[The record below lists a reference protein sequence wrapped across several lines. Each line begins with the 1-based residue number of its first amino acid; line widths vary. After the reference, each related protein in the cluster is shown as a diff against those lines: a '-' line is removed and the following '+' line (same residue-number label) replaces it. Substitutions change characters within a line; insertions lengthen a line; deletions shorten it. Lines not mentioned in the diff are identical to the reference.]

1 MIARIVELSLIQRV
15 MVCILGF
22 LLFFGGLY
30 AFHTLDIVAYPD
42 PSAPMVELITQQPGW
57 SAEEVERQI
66 TVPIEVALNGMPGLT
81 DIRSL
86 SIFGLSDIKIYF
98 DFDSEIFRDRQEVLN
113 RLTSVPLPPGA
124 APSLS
129 PWWAIAEI
137 YRYELTGAGETTLTD
152 LKTTQDWQVRREFR
166 RIPGII
172 DVTTFGGTTKEYHV
186 DIDPGRLISY
196 GVNLSQVMSALTNS
210 NANVGGSYLTIGP
223 QNYNIRGLG
232 LINGIA
238 DIENVMVAEKNG
250 TPIFIRTLGTVAVGS
265 RVRLGKVGID
275 DRDDV
280 VEGVV
285 LLQRGYKALNVLEKV
300 RGKVEDLNTGKL
312 PVGVKIKTFYDR
324 TALIHTTV
332 ETVTDILISGMVL
345 VFIIL
350 FVFLGHLRAAL
361 IVALTI
367 PLSLLFTFSMMV
379 LIGQSANLISLGS
392 IDFGIIV
399 DATLI
404 MVESI
409 FFHLAHGK
417 THGLTVHQRIVRAA
431 RQVGRPISYSTAII
445 VVAFIPL
452 FTMTGVPGKIFAPMS
467 ITYGFAL
474 VGALLMAFTLAPV
487 LCSFFLRGTISED
500 DTAIVRGVRRFYHGI
515 LEWALDH
522 RVAVVGACFGLLAL
536 TFGVL
541 RSIGGEFMPALEEG
555 NLWVRA
561 TMPVDI
567 SFDQAAKLTSEIRR
581 MFRESPEVTTVVSQ
595 LGRPDDGTDPTSF
608 SNAEFLANLKPE
620 KEWRSRL
627 TKDKLIEEIEGKL
640 KDIPGV
646 IFNFSQVIQD
656 NVEEAM
662 SGVKGENSIKLFGP
676 DLKTMES
683 TATEIER
690 VMQQIK
696 GVKDLGIFHLVGQP
710 NLLIQVD
717 REASAR
723 YGLQVADVNA
733 VVQAAV
739 GGQAVTQVY
748 EGERLFD
755 LVVRF
760 LPEFR
765 QDVDA
770 IGNILVSTPDGARI
784 PLKQVASITTQT
796 GAFIIYRENNERY
809 IPIKFSVRDR
819 DLQSTVEEAQAR
831 LAKEVHLPDR
841 YHMEWAGQYEQ
852 LKGEQKRL
860 AMVVPISL
868 VIILFLLYSAF
879 DSIKNALLVL
889 STVPFAL
896 LGGAVSLAA
905 THTNFSISAAV
916 GVISTL
922 GVAILGGVLLISR
935 IEDFRLTGLTLRE
948 AVRKGA
954 DVQMRPI
961 LMATLGAAIGLL
973 PAALATGIGS
983 QAQKPL
989 ALVVVGGMLTAA
1001 VLILVVLPVLYE
1013 IVHHRSAN
1021 NGGEKEDDRAATT
1034 SLPVGDRP
1042 GDADVGTGSDPAG

>member
-1 MIARIVELSLIQRV
+1 MIARIVEISLVQRFLI
-15 MVCILGF
+15 CALGF

-30 AFHTLDIVAYPD
+30 AFNVLDIVAYPD
-42 PSAPMVELITQQPGW
+42 PSPPMVELITQYPGW
-57 SAEEVERQI
+57 SAEEIERQI
-66 TVPIEVALNGMPGLT
+66 TIPIEVALNGMPGLM

-98 DFDSEIFRDRQEVLN
+98 DFGTDLFRDRQEVLN
-113 RLTSVPLPPGA
+113 RLNSVQLPPGA
-124 APSLS
+124 QPALS

-137 YRYELTGAGETTLTD
+137 YRYELTGSDEANLTTL
-152 LKTTQDWQVRREFR
+152 KTIQDWQVRREFR
-166 RIPGII
+166 RIPGVI
-172 DVTTFGGTTKEYHV
+172 DVTAFGGTTKEYHV
-186 DIDPGRLISY
+186 DVDPGKLISY
-196 GVNLSQVMSALTNS
+196 GVSLSQVMTALTNS
-210 NANVGGSYLTIGP
+210 NANVGGNYLTVGA

-232 LINGIA
+232 LINRIE
-238 DIENVMVAEKNG
+238 DIENVMVTEKEG
-250 TPIFIRTLGTVAVGS
+250 TPIFVKTLGTVTVGH

-285 LLQRGYKALNVLEKV
+285 LLQRGYKALPVLEKV
-300 RGKVEDLNTGKL
+300 RAKVEDLNTWKL
-312 PVGVKIKTFYDR
+312 PAGVKVKTFYDR

-332 ETVTDILISGMVL
+332 ETVTDILIGGMVL
-345 VFIIL
+345 VFVVL

-361 IVALTI
+361 IVAVTI
-367 PLSLLFTFSMMV
+367 PFSLLFTFLMMV
-379 LIGQSANLISLGS
+379 FIGQSANLISLGA

-409 FFHLAHGK
+409 FFHLAHSK
-417 THGLTVHQRIVRAA
+417 THGLTIHQQIVRAA
-431 RQVGRPISYSTAII
+431 RQVGHPIFYSTAII

-474 VGALLMAFTLAPV
+474 LGALLMAFTLAPV
-487 LCSFFLRGTISED
+487 LCSFLLSGTISEQ
-500 DTAIVRGVRRFYHGI
+500 DTRVVRVIRRWYQGI
-515 LEWALDH
+515 LTWALDH
-522 RVAVVGACFGLLAL
+522 RTVVVVFALGLLIV
-536 TFGVL
+536 TFIVL
-541 RSIGGEFMPALEEG
+541 QFLGGEFMPALEEG

-567 SFDQAAKLTSEIRR
+567 SFDQAARLTSEIRR
-581 MFRESPEVTTVVSQ
+581 LFRESPEVTTIVSQ

-608 SNAEFLANLKPE
+608 FNAEFLANLKPQH
-620 KEWRSRL
+620 EWRSGL
-627 TKDKLIEEIEGKL
+627 SKDGLIKEIEGRL
-640 KDIPGV
+640 KEIPGV

-662 SGVKGENSIKLFGP
+662 SGVKGENSIKLFGT
-676 DLKTMES
+676 DLRTME
-683 TATEIER
+683 AKAVEIEQ
-690 VMQQIK
+690 VMKEIR
-696 GVKDLGIFHLVGQP
+696 GVKDLGIFRLVGQP
-710 NLLIQVD
+710 NLLIQVN

-723 YGLQVADVNA
+723 YGLQVGDVNA
-733 VVQAAV
+733 IVQAAV
-739 GGQAVTQVY
+739 GGQAVTKVY
-748 EGERLFD
+748 EGEKLFD

-770 IGNILVSTPDGARI
+770 IGNILVNTPEGARI
-784 PLKQVASITTQT
+784 PLKQLATITTQT

-819 DLQSTVEEAQAR
+819 DLQSTVEEAQAS
-831 LAKEVHLPDR
+831 LAAKVSLPER
-841 YHMEWAGQYEQ
+841 HRMEWAGQYDQ
-852 LKGEQKRL
+852 LKDEQKRL
-860 AMVVPISL
+860 ATIVPLSL
-868 VIILFLLYSAF
+868 VIILFLLYTTF
-879 DSIKNALLVL
+879 DSLKNALLVL
-889 STVPFAL
+889 VTVPFAL
-896 LGGAVSLAA
+896 VGGVLSLVM
-905 THTNFSISAAV
+905 THTHFSISAAV

-935 IEDFRLTGLTLRE
+935 IEDFRHTGLSLRQ
-948 AVRKGA
+948 AVLKGA

-973 PAALATGIGS
+973 PAALASGIGA

-989 ALVVVGGMLTAA
+989 ARVVVGGMLSAA
-1001 VLILVVLPVLYE
+1001 FLILVVLPVLYE
-1013 IVHHRSAN
+1013 LVHRRSAKS
-1021 NGGEKEDDRAATT
+1021 GERE
-1034 SLPVGDRP
+1034 
-1042 GDADVGTGSDPAG
+1042 

>member
-1 MIARIVELSLIQRV
+1 MIARLVEISLVQR
-15 MVCILGF
+15 MLLCAMGF
-22 LLFFGGLY
+22 ALFFGGLY
-30 AFHTLDIVAYPD
+30 AFHLLDIIAYPD
-42 PSAPMVELITQQPGW
+42 PSPPMVELITQNPGW
-57 SAEEVERQI
+57 SAEEMERQI
-66 TVPIEVALNGMPGLT
+66 TIPIEVALTGMPGLT

-86 SIFGLSDIKIYF
+86 SIFGLADIKIYF
-98 DFDSEIFRDRQEVLN
+98 DFDTDIFRDRQEVLN
-113 RLTSVPLPPGA
+113 RLASVELPAGVKA
-124 APSLS
+124 ELS

-137 YRYELTGAGETTLTD
+137 YRYELTGEPGVSLTD
-152 LKTTQDWQVRREFR
+152 LKTIQDWQVRRSFR
-166 RIPGII
+166 RIPGVI
-172 DVTTFGGTTKEYHV
+172 DVTAFGGTTKEYHV
-186 DIDPGRLISY
+186 DIDPGKLISY
-196 GVNLSQVMSALTNS
+196 GVSLNQVMTALQNS
-210 NANVGGSYLTIGP
+210 NANVGGNYLTLGA
-223 QNYNIRGLG
+223 QNYNVRGLG
-232 LINGIA
+232 LIDSIQ
-238 DIENVMVAEKNG
+238 DIENVMVAQKEG
-250 TPIFIRTLGTVAVGS
+250 TPVFVKTLGQVKVGN

-285 LLQRGYKALNVLEKV
+285 LLQRGYKALPVLDQV
-300 RGKVEDLNTGKL
+300 RSKVEELNTWKL
-312 PVGVKIKTFYDR
+312 PPGVKVKTFYDR

-345 VFIIL
+345 VFIL
-350 FVFLGHLRAAL
+350 LYVFLGNFRAAG

-367 PLSLLFTFSMMV
+367 PLSLLFTFTMMV
-379 LIGQSANLISLGS
+379 VIGQSANLISLGS

-409 FFHLAHGK
+409 FLHLSHAK
-417 THGLTVHQRIVRAA
+417 TPGLTVHQQIVRAA
-431 RQVGRPISYSTAII
+431 RQVGHPIFYSTAII

-474 VGALLMAFTLAPV
+474 LGALLMAFTLAPV
-487 LCSFFLRGTISED
+487 LCSFLLTGPIKEEDTFVVRPLR
-500 DTAIVRGVRRFYHGI
+500 RLYHRT

-522 RVAVVGACFGLLAL
+522 RTAVVMFAVLLLVVTLGALQFM
-536 TFGVL
+536 
-541 RSIGGEFMPALEEG
+541 GGEFMPALEEG

-567 SFDQAAKLTSEIRR
+567 SFDQAARLTTDIRG
-581 MFRESPEVTTVVSQ
+581 MFRESPEVLTIVSQ

-608 SNAEFLANLKPE
+608 FNGEFLANLKPQS
-620 KEWRSRL
+620 EWRKGL
-627 TKDKLIEEIEGKL
+627 TKEALIEEIEERL
-640 KDIPGV
+640 RSIPGV

-662 SGVKGENSIKLFGP
+662 SGVKGENSIKLFGT
-676 DLKTMES
+676 DLKVMEA
-683 TATEIER
+683 TALDIEKEMGR
-690 VMQQIK
+690 IP
-696 GVKDLGIFHLVGQP
+696 GVKDLGIFRLVGQP
-710 NLLIQVD
+710 NLLIQID

-723 YGLQVADVNA
+723 YGLQVTDVNA

-755 LVVRF
+755 LVIRF

-765 QDVDA
+765 QDLEA
-770 IGNILVSTPDGARI
+770 ISNILVSTADGARI
-784 PLKQVASITTQT
+784 PLKQLATITTQT

-819 DLQSTVEEAQAR
+819 DLESTVEQAKAI
-831 LAKEVHLPDR
+831 LAKNVKLPER
-841 YHMEWAGQYEQ
+841 YRMEWAGQYDQ
-852 LKGEQKRL
+852 LKSEQKRL
-860 AMVVPISL
+860 ATIVPISL
-868 VIILFLLYSAF
+868 IMILFLLYSTF
-879 DSIKNALLVL
+879 NSLKNALLVL
-889 STVPFAL
+889 SAVPFAL
-896 LGGAVSLAA
+896 IGGIIALVA
-905 THTNFSISAAV
+905 TQTNFSISAAV

-922 GVAILGGVLLISR
+922 GVAILGGVLLITR
-935 IEDFRLTGLTLRE
+935 IEDFRLAGLNIRE
-948 AVRKGA
+948 AVVRAA

-989 ALVVVGGMLTAA
+989 ARVVVGGMLTAA
-1001 VLILVVLPVLYE
+1001 FLILVVLPVLYE
-1013 IVHHRSAN
+1013 VVHRRSTKTN
-1021 NGGEKEDDRAATT
+1021 E
-1034 SLPVGDRP
+1034 
-1042 GDADVGTGSDPAG
+1042 

>member
-1 MIARIVELSLIQRV
+1 MIARIVELSLVQRV
-15 MVCILGF
+15 MVCVLGF

-30 AFHTLDIVAYPD
+30 AFHILDIVAYPD
-42 PSAPMVELITQQPGW
+42 PSPPMVELITQYPGW
-57 SAEEVERQI
+57 SAEEIERQI
-66 TVPIEVALNGMPGLT
+66 SIPIEVALNGMPGLT

-86 SIFGLSDIKIYF
+86 SIFGLSDIKVYF
-98 DFDSEIFRDRQEVLN
+98 DFDTEIFHDRQEVLN
-113 RLTSVPLPPGA
+113 RLSSVQLPPGA

-137 YRYELTGAGETTLTD
+137 YRYELTGTGETTLTD
-152 LKTTQDWQVRREFR
+152 LKTIQDWQVRREFR
-166 RIPGII
+166 RIPGVI
-172 DVTTFGGTTKEYHV
+172 DVTAFGGTTKEYHV

-196 GVNLSQVMSALTNS
+196 GVSLSQVMSALTNS
-210 NANVGGSYLTIGP
+210 NANVGGNYLTIGA

-232 LINGIA
+232 LINGLA
-238 DIENVMVAEKNG
+238 DIENVMVAEKDG
-250 TPIFIRTLGTVAVGS
+250 TPIFVKTLGTVSVGS
-265 RVRLGKVGID
+265 QVRLGKVGID

-300 RGKVEDLNTGKL
+300 REKVEDLNTWKL
-312 PVGVKIKTFYDR
+312 PANVKVKTFYDR

-367 PLSLLFTFSMMV
+367 PLSLLFTFGMMV
-379 LIGQSANLISLGS
+379 SIGQSANLISLGS

-417 THGLTVHQRIVRAA
+417 IQGLTVHQQIVRAA
-431 RQVGRPISYSTAII
+431 RQVGQPIFSSTAII

-487 LCSFFLRGTISED
+487 LCSFLLKGTISEE
-500 DTAIVRGVRRFYHGI
+500 DTAIVRGIRRVYNGV
-515 LEWALDH
+515 LEFALDH
-522 RVAVVGACFGLLAL
+522 RAVVVGACVGLLAV
-536 TFGVL
+536 TFVAL
-541 RSIGGEFMPALEEG
+541 KSIGGEFMPALEEG

-567 SFDQAAKLTSEIRR
+567 SFDQAAKLTSDIRHL
-581 MFRESPEVTTVVSQ
+581 FRESPEVTTIVSQ

-608 SNAEFLANLKPE
+608 FNAEFLANLKPE
-620 KEWRSRL
+620 KEWRPGLS
-627 TKDKLIEEIEGKL
+627 KDGLIEEIEGRL
-640 KDIPGV
+640 KDIPGI

-662 SGVKGENSIKLFGP
+662 SGVKGENSIKLFGN
-676 DLKTMES
+676 DLKTMEAK
-683 TATEIER
+683 ATEIEH
-690 VMQQIK
+690 VMQKVQ
-696 GVKDLGIFHLVGQP
+696 GVKDLGIFRLVGQP

-723 YGLQVADVNA
+723 YGLQVSDVNA

-765 QDVDA
+765 QDVAA
-770 IGNILVSTPDGARI
+770 IGNILVSTPNGARV

-819 DLQSTVEEAQAR
+819 DLQSTVEEAQAL
-831 LAKEVHLPDR
+831 LAKEVTLPER
-841 YHMEWAGQYEQ
+841 YRMEWAGQYDQ
-852 LKGEQKRL
+852 LKDEQKRL

-868 VIILFLLYSAF
+868 VIILFLLYTTF
-879 DSIKNALLVL
+879 DSVKNALLVL

-896 LGGAVSLAA
+896 IGGVLSLVA

-935 IEDFRLTGLTLRE
+935 IEDFRRTGLTLRE

-989 ALVVVGGMLTAA
+989 ARVVVGGMLTAA

-1013 IVHHRSAN
+1013 IVHRRDERS
-1021 NGGEKEDDRAATT
+1021 GEGKER
-1034 SLPVGDRP
+1034 G
-1042 GDADVGTGSDPAG
+1042 

>member
-15 MVCILGF
+15 MVCILGI

-66 TVPIEVALNGMPGLT
+66 TIPIEVALNGMPSLT

-113 RLTSVPLPPGA
+113 RLRSVQLPPGA

-152 LKTTQDWQVRREFR
+152 LKTIQDWQVRREFR
-166 RIPGII
+166 RIPGVI
-172 DVTTFGGTTKEYHV
+172 DVTAFGGTTKEYHV
-186 DIDPGRLISY
+186 DIDPGRLMNY

-250 TPIFIRTLGTVAVGS
+250 TPIFIKTLGSVAVGS

-280 VEGVV
+280 VEGVI
-285 LLQRGYKALNVLEKV
+285 LLQRGYKAIDVLEKV
-300 RGKVEDLNTGKL
+300 RGKVEDLNARKL

-324 TALIHTTV
+324 TALINTTV
-332 ETVTDILISGMVL
+332 ETVTDILVTGMLL

-379 LIGQSANLISLGS
+379 FIGQSANLISLGS

-409 FFHLAHGK
+409 FYHLAHGK
-417 THGLTVHQRIVRAA
+417 KTHVSTVHQQIVRAA
-431 RQVGRPISYSTAII
+431 RQVGQPIFYSTSII

-452 FTMTGVPGKIFAPMS
+452 FTMTGVPGKIFSPMS

-487 LCSFFLRGTISED
+487 MCSFLLKGPISED
-500 DTAIVRGVRRFYHGI
+500 DTAVVRGVRRLYNRI
-515 LEWALDH
+515 LAWALDH
-522 RVAVVGACFGLLAL
+522 RTVVVGACVGLLAL
-536 TFGVL
+536 TFGVH
-541 RSIGGEFMPALEEG
+541 RMIGGEFMPALEEG

-581 MFRESPEVTTVVSQ
+581 LFRESPEVTTIVSQ

-608 SNAEFLANLKPE
+608 FSAEFLANLKPE
-620 KEWRSRL
+620 KEWRPRL
-627 TKDKLIEEIEGKL
+627 SKAVLIEEIEGRL
-640 KDIPGV
+640 KEIPGI

-662 SGVKGENSIKLFGP
+662 SGVKGENSIKLFGA
-676 DLKTMES
+676 DLKTMEA
-683 TATEIER
+683 TATKIER

-696 GVKDLGIFHLVGQP
+696 GVKDLGVFHLVGQP

-784 PLKQVASITTQT
+784 PLKQVASITMQT

-819 DLQSTVEEAQAR
+819 DLQSTVEEAQAL

-841 YHMEWAGQYEQ
+841 YRMEWAGQYEQ
-852 LKGEQKRL
+852 LKGEQKRM
-860 AMVVPISL
+860 AVVVPISL

-896 LGGAVSLAA
+896 VGGAVSLAV

-935 IEDFRLTGLTLRE
+935 IEDFRRTGLTLRE

-1013 IVHHRSAN
+1013 IVHRRSVN
-1021 NGGEKEDDRAATT
+1021 NGEGV
-1034 SLPVGDRP
+1034 SG
-1042 GDADVGTGSDPAG
+1042 

>member
-1 MIARIVELSLIQRV
+1 MIARLVELSLIQRV
-15 MVCILGF
+15 LVCILGF
-22 LLFFGGLY
+22 FLFFGGLY

-42 PSAPMVELITQQPGW
+42 PSPPMVELITQQSGW
-57 SAEEVERQI
+57 SAEEIERQI
-66 TVPIEVALNGMPGLT
+66 TIPIEVALNGMPGLV
-81 DIRSL
+81 DVRSL

-98 DFDSEIFRDRQEVLN
+98 DFDTEIFRDRQEVLN
-113 RLTSVPLPPGA
+113 RLTSIQLPSGTK
-124 APSLS
+124 PSLS

-152 LKTTQDWQVRREFR
+152 LKTIQDWQVRREFR
-166 RIPGII
+166 RIPGVI
-172 DVTTFGGTTKEYHV
+172 DVTAFGGTTKEYHV

-196 GVNLSQVMSALTNS
+196 GVSLSQVMSALTNS

-238 DIENVMVAEKNG
+238 DIENVMVTEKNG
-250 TPIFIRTLGTVAVGS
+250 TPIFIRNLGTVAVGA

-280 VEGVV
+280 VEGVI

-300 RGKVEDLNTGKL
+300 RGKVEDLNAWKL
-312 PVGVKIKTFYDR
+312 PTGVKVKTFYDR

-332 ETVTDILISGMVL
+332 ETVTDILISGMAL

-350 FVFLGHLRAAL
+350 FVFLGHFRAAL

-379 LIGQSANLISLGS
+379 LIGESANLISLGS

-417 THGLTVHQRIVRAA
+417 TQGLTVNQRIVRAA

-487 LCSFFLRGTISED
+487 LCSFFLRGPIRED
-500 DTAIVRGVRRFYHGI
+500 DTAVVRGVRRIYNGI
-515 LEWALDH
+515 LGWALDH
-522 RVAVVGACFGLLAL
+522 RAAVVGACFGLLLL

-567 SFDQAAKLTSEIRR
+567 SFDQAARLTNEIRQV
-581 MFRESPEVTTVVSQ
+581 FRESPEVTTVVSQ

-608 SNAEFLANLKPE
+608 FNAEFLANLKPE
-620 KEWRSRL
+620 KEWRPRL
-627 TKDKLIEEIEGKL
+627 SKDRLIGEIEGRL

-683 TATEIER
+683 MATEIEHI
-690 VMQQIK
+690 MQQTQ
-696 GVKDLGIFHLVGQP
+696 GVKDLGIFRLMGQP

-717 REASAR
+717 RGAIAR

-770 IGNILVSTPDGARI
+770 IGNILVNTPDGARI

-819 DLQSTVEEAQAR
+819 DLQSTVDEAQAR

-841 YHMEWAGQYEQ
+841 YRMEWAGQYDQ
-852 LKGEQKRL
+852 LKDEQKRL

-896 LGGAVSLAA
+896 VGGAVSLAA
-905 THTNFSISAAV
+905 THTSFSISAAV

-935 IEDFRLTGLTLRE
+935 IEDFRQTGLTLRE

-961 LMATLGAAIGLL
+961 LMATLGAAIGFL

-1021 NGGEKEDDRAATT
+1021 SGEGER
-1034 SLPVGDRP
+1034 G
-1042 GDADVGTGSDPAG
+1042 

>member
-15 MVCILGF
+15 LVCILGF
-22 LLFFGGLY
+22 FLLFGGLY

-42 PSAPMVELITQQPGW
+42 PSPPMVELITQYPGW
-57 SAEEVERQI
+57 SAEEIERQLTI
-66 TVPIEVALNGMPGLT
+66 PIEVALNGMPGLT

-98 DFDSEIFRDRQEVLN
+98 DFDTEIFRDRQEVLN
-113 RLTSVPLPPGA
+113 RLGSVRLPPGA
-124 APSLS
+124 SPSLS

-152 LKTTQDWQVRREFR
+152 LKTIQDWQLRREFR
-166 RIPGII
+166 RIPGVI
-172 DVTTFGGTTKEYHV
+172 DVTAFGGTTKEYHV

-210 NANVGGSYLTIGP
+210 NANVGGNYLTIGP

-232 LINGIA
+232 LIDEIA
-238 DIENVMVAEKNG
+238 DIENVVVAEKDG
-250 TPIFIRTLGTVAVGS
+250 TPIFIKTLGKVVVGS

-275 DRDDV
+275 ERDDV

-285 LLQRGYKALNVLEKV
+285 LLQRGYKALDVLEKV
-300 RGKVEDLNTGKL
+300 RGKVEELNTLKL
-312 PVGVKIKTFYDR
+312 PAGVKVKTFYDR

-332 ETVTDILISGMVL
+332 ETITNILISGMVL
-345 VFIIL
+345 VFVIL

-379 LIGQSANLISLGS
+379 LIGQSANLISLGA

-409 FFHLAHGK
+409 FFHLAHEKK
-417 THGLTVHQRIVRAA
+417 THSVTFHQQIVRAA
-431 RQVGRPISYSTAII
+431 RQVGQPIFYSTTIV

-474 VGALLMAFTLAPV
+474 VGALLMAFTLAPA
-487 LCSFFLRGTISED
+487 LCSFLLRGTIRED
-500 DTAIVRGVRRFYHGI
+500 DTAIVRGIRHLYNNV
-515 LEWALDH
+515 LAWALDH
-522 RVAVVGACFGLLAL
+522 RAVVVSVCVGLLAM
-536 TFGVL
+536 TFVAL
-541 RSIGGEFMPALEEG
+541 KSIGGEFMPALEEG

-567 SFDQAAKLTSEIRR
+567 SFDQAARLTSDIRR
-581 MFRESPEVTTVVSQ
+581 IFRESPEVTNVVSQ

-608 SNAEFLANLKPE
+608 FNAEFLANLKPQ
-620 KEWRSRL
+620 KEWRHEL
-627 TKDKLIEEIEGKL
+627 NKDTLIEEIDGRL
-640 KDIPGV
+640 KDIPGIV
-646 IFNFSQVIQD
+646 FNFSQVIQD

-662 SGVKGENSIKLFGP
+662 SGVKGENSVKLFGP
-676 DLKTMES
+676 DLKTME
-683 TATEIER
+683 AKAAEIER
-690 VMQQIK
+690 VMQQVK
-696 GVKDLGIFHLVGQP
+696 GVKDLGIFRLLGQP
-710 NLLIQVD
+710 NLLIRVD
-717 REASAR
+717 RESSAR
-723 YGLQVADVNA
+723 YGLHVADVNA

-739 GGQAVTQVY
+739 GGQVVTQVY
-748 EGERLFD
+748 EEERLFD

-770 IGNILVSTPDGARI
+770 IGNILVSTPDGTRI

-809 IPIKFSVRDR
+809 IPIKFSVRNR
-819 DLQSTVEEAQAR
+819 DLQSTVEEAQVR
-831 LAKEVHLPDR
+831 LAKEVSLPER
-841 YHMEWAGQYEQ
+841 YRMEWAGQYDQ
-852 LKGEQKRL
+852 LKEEQKRL
-860 AMVVPISL
+860 LVVVPISL
-868 VIILFLLYSAF
+868 VIILFLLYNAF

-896 LGGAVSLAA
+896 VGGAISLVI

-935 IEDFRLTGLTLRE
+935 IEDFRRTGLTIRE

-961 LMATLGAAIGLL
+961 LMATLGAAIGFL

-1013 IVHHRSAN
+1013 IIHRRDAN
-1021 NGGEKEDDRAATT
+1021 QSHGGEKE
-1034 SLPVGDRP
+1034 
-1042 GDADVGTGSDPAG
+1042 

>member
-1 MIARIVELSLIQRV
+1 MIARIVELSLVQRV
-15 MVCILGF
+15 MVCVLGF
-22 LLFFGGLY
+22 FLLFGGLY
-30 AFHTLDIVAYPD
+30 AFHLLDIVAYPD
-42 PSAPMVELITQQPGW
+42 PSPPMVELITQQPGW
-57 SAEEVERQI
+57 SAEEIERQI
-66 TVPIEVALNGMPGLT
+66 TIPIEVALNGMPGLT

-98 DFDSEIFRDRQEVLN
+98 DFDTEVFRDRQEVLN
-113 RLTSVPLPPGA
+113 RLSSVQLPPGV

-152 LKTTQDWQVRREFR
+152 LKTVQDWQVRREFR
-166 RIPGII
+166 RIPGVI
-172 DVTTFGGTTKEYHV
+172 DVTAFGGTTKEYHV

-196 GVNLSQVMSALTNS
+196 GVSLSQVMTALTNS
-210 NANVGGSYLTIGP
+210 NANVGGNYLTIGA

-238 DIENVMVAEKNG
+238 DIENVMVAEKDG
-250 TPIFIRTLGTVAVGS
+250 TPIFVKTLGTVAVGS

-300 RGKVEDLNTGKL
+300 REKVEDLNTWKL
-312 PVGVKIKTFYDR
+312 PTGIKIKSFYDR

-345 VFIIL
+345 VFVIL

-367 PLSLLFTFSMMV
+367 PLSLLFTFGMMV
-379 LIGQSANLISLGS
+379 SIGQSANLISLGS

-417 THGLTVHQRIVRAA
+417 TQGLTVNQQIVRAA
-431 RQVGRPISYSTAII
+431 QQVGHPIFFSTAII

-487 LCSFFLRGTISED
+487 LCSFLLKGTISED
-500 DTAIVRGVRRFYHGI
+500 DTVIVRGVRRVYNAI
-515 LEWALDH
+515 LDWALDH
-522 RVAVVGACFGLLAL
+522 RAVVVGACAGLLAL
-536 TFGVL
+536 TFVAL
-541 RSIGGEFMPALEEG
+541 KSIGGEFMPALEEG

-581 MFRESPEVTTVVSQ
+581 LFRESPEVTTIVSQ

-608 SNAEFLANLKPE
+608 FNAEFLANLKPE
-620 KEWRSRL
+620 KEWRSGL
-627 TKDKLIEEIEGKL
+627 SKDGLIEEIEGRL
-640 KDIPGV
+640 QDIPGI

-662 SGVKGENSIKLFGP
+662 SGVKGENSIKLFGA
-676 DLKTMES
+676 DLKTMEAK
-683 TATEIER
+683 ATEIEH
-690 VMQQIK
+690 VMRQIK
-696 GVKDLGIFHLVGQP
+696 GVKDLGIFRLVGQP
-710 NLLIQVD
+710 NLLIQID

-723 YGLQVADVNA
+723 YGLQVSDVNA

-770 IGNILVSTPDGARI
+770 IGNILVSAPDGARI

-819 DLQSTVEEAQAR
+819 DLQSTVEEAQA
-831 LAKEVHLPDR
+831 LLSKEVTLPER
-841 YHMEWAGQYEQ
+841 YRMEWAGQYDQ
-852 LKGEQKRL
+852 LKEEQKRL
-860 AMVVPISL
+860 AKVVPISL
-868 VIILFLLYSAF
+868 VIILFLLYTTF

-896 LGGAVSLAA
+896 VGGVLSLVA

-935 IEDFRLTGLTLRE
+935 IEDFRRTGLTLRE

-989 ALVVVGGMLTAA
+989 ARVVVGGMLTAA

-1013 IVHHRSAN
+1013 IVHRRDKRIVE
-1021 NGGEKEDDRAATT
+1021 GEKRE
-1034 SLPVGDRP
+1034 
-1042 GDADVGTGSDPAG
+1042 